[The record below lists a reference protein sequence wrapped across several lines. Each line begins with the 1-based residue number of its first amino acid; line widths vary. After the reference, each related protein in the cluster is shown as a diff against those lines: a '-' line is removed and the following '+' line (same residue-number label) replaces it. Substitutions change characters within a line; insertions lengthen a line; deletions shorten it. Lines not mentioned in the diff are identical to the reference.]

1 MRTRSLTPT
10 KVLWALSKAQE
21 PLHGGAPLPAACPS
35 ESPLVLSP
43 SHFSPHDMMSHVL
56 HRGVSISAPRER
68 PADKFY
74 SLISFTK
81 QNGLILASVQWG
93 RGRPGEG
100 LVFTAFS
107 LPPQPGS

>member
-1 MRTRSLTPT
+1 
-10 KVLWALSKAQE
+10 
-21 PLHGGAPLPAACPS
+21 
-35 ESPLVLSP
+35 
-43 SHFSPHDMMSHVL
+43 MSHVL
-56 HRGVSISAPRER
+56 HRGVSVSAPRER

-81 QNGLILASVQWG
+81 QAGLILAASVQWG
-93 RGRPGEG
+93 GGRPDEG